1 MLPLGRAVDLQAIFP
16 VPFSAGG
23 KADTPAEKGTGNIAG
38 KTAPE

>member
-1 MLPLGRAVDLQAIFP
+1 MLPLSRIVELQAICP

-23 KADTPAEKGTGNIAG
+23 KADTPAEKGTGQIAG